1 MTIFVSIS
9 DVCAAEARQSGQ
21 SAALQKLNAE
31 VERIQNIAH
40 FDRHQP
46 FPIVKKVLGN
56 TYRLYAIE
64 QLQDE
69 TGHRVIRFAR
79 FLAKGQNQDFHRRLN
94 EERFRESFIQEGAL
108 SATEVAALIEQRIAE
123 GVLGPAPLTEDEERY
138 LDVASTT
145 LYQNEP
151 SVYETSQ
158 WVDILKAPWMSEFR
172 RGVAGILQELVVQ
185 GKKEDRSAAT
195 RFPADRNQRG
205 VLYRQ
210 FSNGLLLVAPVGY
223 EKGPHEDE
231 LRRQYVEV
239 FEANEALAED
249 ELRKFSL
256 RTYPEFVVSDE
267 GLWVTLETAGKDAN
281 LSLSPEE
288 LGLLHTLLTPGEVR
302 NPYPLF
308 INGRPGSGKT
318 TILQYL
324 FAEHLHH
331 HLTAVAPL
339 PDPPLYLTYSTLL
352 TGRAKETVSTI
363 LACDYRRIENPP
375 DMDSLGAQEIFSR
388 AFQVF
393 RDMLLSLLPPEIR
406 TRFKSELYVDF
417 PRFRALWMK
426 SFAQGGGCPSQLRNA
441 PELAWHAIRTFIKG
455 RCPAD
460 GEEDDFGPER
470 YAELPKRQKSI
481 DEGLFQQIYN
491 VVWRDW
497 YKRRCDKEGLW
508 DDQDLTMA
516 VLRQESLAR
525 FPAIVCD
532 EAQDFTANELA
543 VILRLSV
550 FSARAVPHYL
560 LGKIPFAFAGDPFQT
575 LNPTGFNWE
584 SLSDSFR
591 ENLLRELDPDGRHAL
606 AVNFRELELNYRSA
620 EPIVRLCNLIQLLR
634 GILFEVG
641 GLRPQ
646 QTWRNDAAPDVALY
660 CIEDATTR
668 DHLRRQASELVFI
681 VPSQDESEADYIRS
695 DKALSGFALG
705 GAQAMPDVF
714 NPMRAKG
721 MEFGRVVIYKFGDWC
736 LNHLQGLPE
745 LLAKP
750 TTVRSTQEG
759 LSYEYFLNRL
769 YVGLSRARSR
779 LLIVDTQDGIDKFW
793 GFARGYQHEELISQY
808 KSRDAAWLPKDLGIA
823 IQGEAGAWEDDE
835 ADDHGDIGQ
844 QYLDRGAQ
852 DRDPYLL
859 DRAAA
864 RFDRV
869 PDESNALRARA
880 LACHFREDYA
890 QAGRLF
896 ARIPDVEMALG
907 NFWLAGDYAAF
918 LNMARNRGHAGDPR
932 LHAARYIESKQQE
945 EDARTYFKSL
955 HDNLANR
962 VASMPAADKRLRNI
976 LDQALTKLLTR
987 LDAHPKDARAQ
998 EDAREDADHLER
1010 VQRALEWTPAASTGY
1025 AVVLALAGKN
1035 SEATAAWKVAR
1046 GSVAELPDVVVKA
1059 LAREL
1064 PFPENLPFVLRL
1076 GDASQLAAV
1085 AKSGD
1090 WSRVPPKTV
1099 ADIAAELW
1107 RSSRN
1112 DEFETVALAQRG
1124 TRAFAVFDGLTAED
1138 WLNPTVR
1145 CLATRLVTRL
1155 AELGDL
1161 HGYLGILVAHQLP
1174 DVAKTTTAWVE
1185 SVVREAP
1192 DVHREGIRALAA
1204 SGIDS
1209 DSIGTGLR
1217 DRIEQYFDGLIKSKH
1232 KALSLVSPY
1241 EVGVVLELSGK
1252 YKLMQQYYELVY
1264 KARDRTTDLEIVRFA
1279 QERIVFARVGLA
1291 NVTKDVRLRARLEKE
1306 YKESAR
1312 DLSIN
1317 LSNVPSRINLHPYQ
1331 ASIDSFY
1338 QEQEQPAAPAVVPV
1352 LPTPVKP
1359 KAAPPGTDG
1368 VPVLPSTGTP
1378 TLPPVT
1384 RRPLASA
1391 LNNMASVTGPGARPG
1406 FAAITQPALA
1416 MVVDDSTEAKP
1427 LRGEDTVIVS
1437 TDGLGLEIMC
1447 NYSVPR
1453 IEVRN
1458 TKTRETAVIRSKNGV
1473 LTVSSGDFDVD
1484 VRDCLYHLGDWGVS
1498 VALTASGDGISQVEL
1513 RVRDDGP
1520 VVRLIAPN
1528 SRLSSG

>member
-1 MTIFVSIS
+1 MTIFVSIAE
-9 DVCAAEARQSGQ
+9 VCAAEARQSGQ
-21 SAALQKLNAE
+21 SAALLKLAAE

-46 FPIVKKVLGN
+46 FPIVKKVLGK
-56 TYRLYAIE
+56 TFRLYAIE

-79 FLAKGQNQDFHRRLN
+79 FLVKGQNEHFHRQLN

-108 SATEVAALIEQRIAE
+108 SATEVAAVIEQRIAD
-123 GVLGPAPLTEDEERY
+123 GVVGPAPVTEDEARY

-151 SVYETSQ
+151 SVYETSE
-158 WVDILKAPWMSEFR
+158 WVNILKAPWMNEFR

-195 RFPADRNQRG
+195 RYPADRNQRG

-223 EKGPHEDE
+223 EKGPREDD
-231 LRRQYVEV
+231 LRQQYVEV
-239 FEANEALAED
+239 FEANEALAEE

-318 TILQYL
+318 TILHYL

-331 HLTAVAPL
+331 HLTAAAPL
-339 PDPPLYLTYSTLL
+339 ADPPLYLTYSTLL
-352 TGRAKETVSTI
+352 TSRAKETVSTI

-375 DMDSLGAQEIFSR
+375 DMDSLEAQGIFGR
-388 AFQVF
+388 AFQEF
-393 RDMLLSLLPPEIR
+393 RVMLLSLLPPEER

-417 PRFRALWMK
+417 PRFRAFWMK

-460 GEEDDFGPER
+460 GEEDDFGPDR
-470 YAELPKRQKSI
+470 YVELPKRQKSI
-481 DEGLFQQIYN
+481 DEGVFQQIYD

-497 YKRRCDKEGLW
+497 YKRRCDKDGLW

-543 VILRLSV
+543 VIFRLSV

-591 ENLLRELDPDGRHAL
+591 ENLLRELDPDGRHTL
-606 AVNFRELELNYRSA
+606 TVNFRELELNYRSA

-646 QTWRNDAAPDVALY
+646 QTWRNDAAPDVALF
-660 CIEDATTR
+660 CIDDATTR
-668 DHLRRQASELVFI
+668 DHLRRQAAELVFI
-681 VPSQDESEADYIRS
+681 VPSLDESEDDYIKS
-695 DKALSGFALG
+695 DKALSGIASG
-705 GAQAMPDVF
+705 GTQGMPDVF

-736 LNHLQGLPE
+736 LNHLGGLPE
-745 LLAKP
+745 LLGKP
-750 TTVRSTQEG
+750 ATVRNMQEG

-793 GFARGYQHEELISQY
+793 GFARGYQHEDLIAQY
-808 KSRDAAWLPKDLGIA
+808 KSRDGAWLPKDLGIA
-823 IQGEAGAWEDDE
+823 VQGEAGAWEEDEEDDN
-835 ADDHGDIGQ
+835 ADIGQ
-844 QYLDRGAQ
+844 QYLDRGEQ
-852 DRDPYLL
+852 ERDPYLL

-869 PDESNALRARA
+869 PDESNALRSRA

-896 ARIPDVEMALG
+896 ARIPDVDMALK

-932 LHAARYIESKQQE
+932 FHAARYMESKQQE
-945 EDARTYFKSL
+945 DDARTCFKSL
-955 HDNLANR
+955 HDGLANR
-962 VASMPAADKRLRNI
+962 SATTPVADKRLRSI
-976 LDQALTKLLTR
+976 LDLTLTKLLAR

-998 EDAREDADHLER
+998 DDARDDADHLER
-1010 VQRALEWTPAASTGY
+1010 VQGALEWTPAASAGY
-1025 AVVLALAGKN
+1025 VVVLALAGKN
-1035 SEATAAWKVAR
+1035 AEATAAWRLAR
-1046 GSVAELPDVVVKA
+1046 CSEAEAPDVVVKA
-1059 LAREL
+1059 LALQL
-1064 PFPENLPFVLRL
+1064 PFPENLPFMLRL
-1076 GDASQLAAV
+1076 GDAAQFAAV

-1090 WSRVPPKTV
+1090 WSRVAPKTV

-1112 DEFETVALAQRG
+1112 AEFETVALAQQG
-1124 TRAFAVFDGLTAED
+1124 MRAFAVFDGLTAD
-1138 WLNPTVR
+1138 DLLQPTVR

-1161 HGYLGILVAHQLP
+1161 RGYLGILVAQQLP
-1174 DVAKTTTAWVE
+1174 DVAKATTVWVE
-1185 SVVREAP
+1185 SVVRGVA
-1192 DVHREGIRALAA
+1192 DVHRDSIRALAG
-1204 SGIDS
+1204 SGIDP
-1209 DSIGTGLR
+1209 DSLDAGLR
-1217 DRIEQYFDGLIKSKH
+1217 DRIEQYFEGLIKSKH
-1232 KALSLVSPY
+1232 KALTLVSPF
-1241 EVGVVLELSGK
+1241 EVGAVLELSGK
-1252 YKLMQQYYELVY
+1252 YKLMQQYYELVF
-1264 KARDRTTDLEIVRFA
+1264 KARGRSTDLEIVRFA
-1279 QERIVFARVGLA
+1279 EERIVFARVGLA
-1291 NVTKDVRLRARLEKE
+1291 SVTKDAKLRARLEKE

-1312 DLSIN
+1312 EWSIS
-1317 LSNVPSRINLHPYQ
+1317 LSNVPLGINLHRYQ
-1331 ASIDSFY
+1331 VSIDRFY
-1338 QEQEQPAAPAVVPV
+1338 QEQGQPAVASEEPV
-1352 LPTPVKP
+1352 LRRSVEPN
-1359 KAAPPGTDG
+1359 AAPPRMDG
-1368 VPVLPSTGTP
+1368 VPVMASTDMP
-1378 TLPPVT
+1378 PLPPVT
-1384 RRPLASA
+1384 KRPLAA
-1391 LNNMASVTGPGARPG
+1391 AVGNVTGGTGTGTKPG
-1406 FAAITQPALA
+1406 FAAFTQPGSGR
-1416 MVVDDSTEAKP
+1416 VVEIGTEAQS
-1427 LRGEDTVIVS
+1427 LREEDTVVVS
-1437 TDGLGLEIMC
+1437 SGSFGLEITC

-1458 TKTRETAVIRSKNGV
+1458 TKTRETAVVRPKNGV
-1473 LTVSSGDFDVD
+1473 LTVSSGDFDVEGSDD
-1484 VRDCLYHLGDWGVS
+1484 VYSLGDWGVS
-1498 VALTASGDGISQVEL
+1498 VALTYSGDGRTQVEL

-1520 VVRLIAPN
+1520 VVRLMA
-1528 SRLSSG
+1528 RTRV

>member
-1 MTIFVSIS
+1 VTIFVSIS
-9 DVCAAEARQSGQ
+9 DVCTAEARESGQ
-21 SAALQKLNAE
+21 SVALHKLAAE
-31 VERIQNIAH
+31 VERIQTIAH

-46 FPIVKKVLGN
+46 FPIVKKVLGK
-56 TYRLYAIE
+56 TFRLYAIE

-79 FLAKGQNQDFHRRLN
+79 FLAKGQNENFHRRLN

-108 SATEVAALIEQRIAE
+108 SATEVATVIEQRIAD
-123 GVLGPAPLTEDEERY
+123 GVVGPAPVTDDEARY
-138 LDVASTT
+138 LDVESTT

-151 SVYETSQ
+151 SVYETSG
-158 WVDILKAPWMSEFR
+158 WVDILKSPWMNEFR
-172 RGVAGILQELVVQ
+172 RGLAGILLELVDQ

-195 RFPADRNQRG
+195 RYPADKNQRG

-223 EKGPHEDE
+223 EKGPQEDD
-231 LRRQYVEV
+231 LRQQYVEV
-239 FEANEALAED
+239 FEANEALAEED
-249 ELRKFSL
+249 LRKFSL
-256 RTYPEFVVSDE
+256 RTYPEFVVYDE

-288 LGLLHTLLTPGEVR
+288 LGLLHTLLTPGEAR

-318 TILQYL
+318 TILHYL

-331 HLTAVAPL
+331 HLTAAAPL

-352 TGRAKETVSTI
+352 TSRAKETVSTI

-375 DMDSLGAQEIFSR
+375 DMDSLVAQQIFGR
-388 AFQVF
+388 AFKVF
-393 RDMLLSLLPPEIR
+393 RDMLLSLLTPEVR

-417 PRFRALWMK
+417 PRFRALWIK
-426 SFAQGGGCPSQLRNA
+426 SFAQGGGCPSELRNA
-441 PELAWHAIRTFIKG
+441 PELSWHAIRTFIKG

-460 GEEDDFGPER
+460 GEEDDFGPDR

-481 DEGLFQQIYN
+481 DEGLFQQIYDA
-491 VVWRDW
+491 VWRAW

-516 VLRQESLAR
+516 VLRQDSLAR

-584 SLSDSFR
+584 SLSDCFR

-606 AVNFRELELNYRSA
+606 KVNFRELQLNYRSA

-646 QTWRNDAAPDVALY
+646 QTWRNDAAPDVALF
-660 CIEDATTR
+660 CIDDATTR
-668 DHLRRQASELVFI
+668 DQLRRQAAELVFI

-695 DKALSGFALG
+695 DKALSGIATG
-705 GAQAMPDVF
+705 GTQAMPDVF

-736 LNHLQGLPE
+736 LNHLRGLPE

-750 TTVRSTQEG
+750 ATVRNTQEG

-793 GFARGYQHEELISQY
+793 GFARGYQHEDLISQY
-808 KSRDAAWLPKDLGIA
+808 KSRDTAWLPKDLGIA
-823 IQGEAGAWEDDE
+823 IQGEAGAWKDNE
-835 ADDHGDIGQ
+835 ADDHADIGQ
-844 QYLDRGAQ
+844 QYLERGEQ
-852 DRDPYLL
+852 ERDPYLL

-869 PDESNALRARA
+869 PDESNALRSRA

-896 ARIPDVEMALG
+896 ARIPDVDMALR
-907 NFWLAGDYAAF
+907 NFWLAGDYVAF

-932 LHAARYIESKQQE
+932 FHAARYMESKHQE
-945 EDARTYFKSL
+945 DDARTCFKSL
-955 HDNLANR
+955 HDILANR
-962 VASMPAADKRLRNI
+962 GATTPAADKRLRGI
-976 LDQALTKLLTR
+976 LDQALAKLLAR
-987 LDAHPKDARAQ
+987 LDEHPKDARAQ
-998 EDAREDADHLER
+998 EDARDDADHLER
-1010 VQRALEWTPAASTGY
+1010 VQSALEWTPAASTGY
-1025 AVVLALAGKN
+1025 VVVLALAGKN
-1035 SEATAAWKVAR
+1035 AEATAAWKVAR
-1046 GSVAELPDVVVKA
+1046 RGEAEVPDVVVKA

-1076 GDASQLAAV
+1076 GDASQLAAA

-1090 WSRVPPKTV
+1090 WSRVPSKMV

-1112 DEFETVALAQRG
+1112 DEFEVVALAQRG
-1124 TRAFAVFDGLTAED
+1124 TKAFAVFDDLTAD
-1138 WLNPTVR
+1138 DRLQPAVR
-1145 CLATRLVTRL
+1145 SLATRLVTRL

-1161 HGYLGILVAHQLP
+1161 HGYLGILMAHQLP
-1174 DVAKTTTAWVE
+1174 DVAKATTAWVE
-1185 SVVREAP
+1185 SAVREAP
-1192 DVHREGIRALAA
+1192 DVHRDGIRALAA

-1209 DSIGTGLR
+1209 DSIDAGLR

-1232 KALSLVSPY
+1232 KALPLVSPF

-1252 YKLMQQYYELVY
+1252 YKLMQQYYELVL
-1264 KARDRTTDLEIVRFA
+1264 KARDRTTDLEIVGFA

-1291 NVTKDVRLRARLEKE
+1291 NVTKDMKLRARLEKE
-1306 YKESAR
+1306 YKNSAR
-1312 DLSIN
+1312 EWSIA
-1317 LSNVPSRINLHPYQ
+1317 LSNVPLRINLHSYQ
-1331 ASIDSFY
+1331 ASIDRFY
-1338 QEQEQPAAPAVVPV
+1338 QEQGQLAAAAEEPVLTSRVKSNAAPLGTDSVPV
-1352 LPTPVKP
+1352 L
-1359 KAAPPGTDG
+1359 G
-1368 VPVLPSTGTP
+1368 STGTP
-1378 TLPPVT
+1378 PLPPVT
-1384 RRPLASA
+1384 QRPLAVA
-1391 LNNMASVTGPGARPG
+1391 LGHVAGVTGPGARPG
-1406 FAAITQPALA
+1406 FPAITQPGSAS
-1416 MVVDDSTEAKP
+1416 VVEVGTEAQP
-1427 LRGEDTVIVS
+1427 LREEDTVIVS
-1437 TDGLGLEIMC
+1437 TGGLGLEITC

-1458 TKTRETAVIRSKNGV
+1458 TRTRETAVVRPKNGV
-1473 LTVSSGDFDVD
+1473 LTVSSGDFDVGGSNG
-1484 VRDCLYHLGDWGVS
+1484 VYTLGDWGVS
-1498 VALTASGDGISQVEL
+1498 VALTDSGDGRSHIEL
-1513 RVRDDGP
+1513 RARDDGP
-1520 VVRLIAPN
+1520 VVRLMA
-1528 SRLSSG
+1528 RTRV

>member
-21 SAALQKLNAE
+21 SAGLQNLATE

-46 FPIVKKVLGN
+46 FPIVKKVLGK
-56 TYRLYAIE
+56 TFRLYAIE

-79 FLAKGQNQDFHRRLN
+79 FLAKGQNEDFHRRLN
-94 EERFRESFIQEGAL
+94 EERFRERFIQEGSL
-108 SATEVAALIEQRIAE
+108 SATDVAAVIEQRIAD
-123 GVLGPAPLTEDEERY
+123 GVVGPAPVTEDEARY
-138 LDVASTT
+138 LDVASTA

-151 SVYETSQ
+151 SVYETSE
-158 WVDILKAPWMSEFR
+158 WVDLLKAPWMNEFR

-185 GKKEDRSAAT
+185 GTKEERSAAT
-195 RFPADRNQRG
+195 RYPADRNQRG

-223 EKGPHEDE
+223 EKGPQEDD
-231 LRRQYVEV
+231 LRKKYVEV
-239 FEANEALAED
+239 FEANEGLAEED
-249 ELRKFSL
+249 LRKFSL

-288 LGLLHTLLTPGEVR
+288 LGLLHALLTPGEVR

-318 TILQYL
+318 TILHYL

-331 HLTAVAPL
+331 HLTAAAPL
-339 PDPPLYLTYSTLL
+339 PEPPLYLTYSTLL

-363 LACDYRRIENPP
+363 LACDYRRLENPP
-375 DMDSLGAQEIFSR
+375 DMDSPVAQGIIGR

-393 RDMLLSLLPPEIR
+393 RDMLLSLLAPQVR

-426 SFAQGGGCPSQLRNA
+426 SFAQGGGCPSELRNA

-460 GEEDDFGPER
+460 GEEDDFGPDR
-470 YAELPKRQKSI
+470 YAELPRRQKSI
-481 DEGLFQQIYN
+481 DEGVFQQIYN
-491 VVWRDW
+491 VVWREW
-497 YKRRCDKEGLW
+497 YKQRCERDGLW

-606 AVNFRELELNYRSA
+606 TVNFRELELNYRSA
-620 EPIVRLCNLIQLLR
+620 EPIVRLCNVIQLLR

-646 QTWRNDAAPDVALY
+646 QTWRNDAAPDVALF
-660 CIEDATTR
+660 CIDDATTR
-668 DHLRRQASELVFI
+668 DQLRRQAAELVFI
-681 VPSQDESEADYIRS
+681 VPSQDESEDDYIKS
-695 DKALSGFALG
+695 DKALSSIATR

-721 MEFGRVVIYKFGDWC
+721 MEFGRVVIYKFGEWC
-736 LNHLQGLPE
+736 LNHLQGLPQ

-750 TTVRSTQEG
+750 ATVRNTQEG

-793 GFARGYQHEELISQY
+793 GFARGYQHEELIAQY
-808 KSRDAAWLPKDLGIA
+808 KSRDAVWLPKDLGTA
-823 IQGEAGAWEDDE
+823 IQGEAEAWGDDE
-835 ADDHGDIGQ
+835 ADDNADIGQ
-844 QYLDRGAQ
+844 QYLDRGGQ
-852 DRDPYLL
+852 ERDPYLL

-869 PDESNALRARA
+869 PDESNALRSRA

-896 ARIPDVEMALG
+896 ARIPDVDMALK
-907 NFWLAGDYAAF
+907 NYWLAGDYAAF
-918 LNMARNRGHAGDPR
+918 LNMARNRGHAGDPHF
-932 LHAARYIESKQQE
+932 HAARYMESKQQE
-945 EDARTYFKSL
+945 DDARTCFKAL
-955 HDNLANR
+955 HDILANR
-962 VASMPAADKRLRNI
+962 GVNTHPTDKRLRSI
-976 LDQALTKLLTR
+976 LDQALTKLLGR
-987 LDAHPKDARAQ
+987 LDAQPEDARAQ
-998 EDAREDADHLER
+998 EDARDDADHLKR
-1010 VQRALEWTPAASTGY
+1010 VQDALDWTPAASMGY
-1025 AVVLALAGKN
+1025 VVVLALAGKN
-1035 SEATAAWKVAR
+1035 EEAAAAWKLAR
-1046 GSVAELPDVVVKA
+1046 RGEAEVPDVVVKV

-1064 PFPENLPFVLRL
+1064 PFPENLPFALQL
-1076 GDASQLAAV
+1076 GDATQLAAA
-1085 AKSGD
+1085 AKAGD

-1099 ADIAAELW
+1099 VDIAAELW

-1112 DEFETVALAQRG
+1112 DEFEMVALAQQG
-1124 TRAFAVFDGLTAED
+1124 TRAFAVFDDLTAD
-1138 WLNPTVR
+1138 NLLQPTVR
-1145 CLATRLVTRL
+1145 RLAIRLVTRL
-1155 AELGDL
+1155 ADSGDL
-1161 HGYLGILVAHQLP
+1161 RGYLGILVAPHQLP
-1174 DVAKTTTAWVE
+1174 DVAKATTAWVE
-1185 SVVREAP
+1185 SAVRGDA
-1192 DVHREGIRALAA
+1192 DVHRDGIRALAA
-1204 SGIDS
+1204 NGIDP
-1209 DSIGTGLR
+1209 DSLDAGLR
-1217 DRIEQYFDGLIKSKH
+1217 DRIEQYFEGLIKSKH
-1232 KALSLVSPY
+1232 KALSIVSPF

-1252 YKLMQQYYELVY
+1252 YKLMQQYYELVF
-1264 KARDRTTDLEIVRFA
+1264 KARDRTTDPEIVQFA

-1291 NVTKDVRLRARLEKE
+1291 SVTKDAKLRARLEKE

-1312 DLSIN
+1312 DWSIS
-1317 LSNVPSRINLHPYQ
+1317 LSNLPLRINLHSYQ
-1331 ASIDSFY
+1331 ASIDRFY
-1338 QEQEQPAAPAVVPV
+1338 QEQEQPAATAKEPV
-1352 LPTPVKP
+1352 LPNSVEPD
-1359 KAAPPGTDG
+1359 AAPSSPDG
-1368 VPVLPSTGTP
+1368 MPVLQRTGAPS
-1378 TLPPVT
+1378 LPPVT
-1384 RRPLASA
+1384 QKPLAAA
-1391 LNNMASVTGPGARPG
+1391 LGNVGGVTGPAAKPG
-1406 FAAITQPALA
+1406 FAAITQPG
-1416 MVVDDSTEAKP
+1416 STTAVEVSAEAQR
-1427 LRGEDTVIVS
+1427 LREEDTVIVS
-1437 TDGLGLEIMC
+1437 TNGLGLEVTC
-1447 NYSVPR
+1447 NYSMPR
-1453 IEVRN
+1453 IELRN
-1458 TKTRETAVIRSKNGV
+1458 TKTRETAVVRPKNGV
-1473 LTVSSGDFDVD
+1473 LKVSSGDFDVEGSD
-1484 VRDCLYHLGDWGVS
+1484 GVYTLGDWGVS
-1498 VALTASGDGISQVEL
+1498 VALTDSGDGRTQVEL
-1513 RVRDDGP
+1513 RLRDDGP
-1520 VVRLIAPN
+1520 MVRLMART
-1528 SRLSSG
+1528 RL

>member
-21 SAALQKLNAE
+21 TAALQKLAAE

-46 FPIVKKVLGN
+46 FPIVKKVLGK
-56 TYRLYAIE
+56 TFRLYAIE

-79 FLAKGQNQDFHRRLN
+79 FLAKGQNEDFHRRLH
-94 EERFRESFIQEGAL
+94 EERFRESFIQEGSL
-108 SATEVAALIEQRIAE
+108 SSTEVAAVIEQRIAE
-123 GVLGPAPLTEDEERY
+123 GVVGPAPVTEDEARY
-138 LDVASTT
+138 LDVTSTT

-151 SVYETSQ
+151 SVYETSE
-158 WVDILKAPWMSEFR
+158 WVDLLKAPWMNEFR
-172 RGVAGILQELVVQ
+172 RGVAGILQEVFVQ
-185 GKKEDRSAAT
+185 GQKEDRSAAT
-195 RFPADRNQRG
+195 RYPADRNQRG

-210 FSNGLLLVAPVGY
+210 FSNGLMLVAPVGY
-223 EKGPHEDE
+223 EKGPREDE
-231 LRRQYVEV
+231 LRNKYKEV
-239 FEANEALAED
+239 FEANEGLAEED
-249 ELRKFSL
+249 LRKFSL
-256 RTYPEFVVSDE
+256 RTYPEFVLSDE

-318 TILQYL
+318 TILHYL

-352 TGRAKETVSTI
+352 TDRAKETVSTI
-363 LACDYRRIENPP
+363 LACDYRRLENPP
-375 DMDSLGAQEIFSR
+375 DMDSPMAQGIIGR

-393 RDMLLSLLPPEIR
+393 RDMLLSLLAPQVR
-406 TRFKSELYVDF
+406 MRFKPELYVDF

-426 SFAQGGGCPSQLRNA
+426 SFAQGGGCPSELRSA

-460 GEEDDFGPER
+460 GEEDDFGPDR

-481 DEGLFQQIYN
+481 DEGVFQQIYN
-491 VVWRDW
+491 AVWRDW
-497 YKRRCDKEGLW
+497 YKRRCDRDNLW
-508 DDQDLTMA
+508 DDQDLAMA

-606 AVNFRELELNYRSA
+606 TVNFHELELNYRSA

-646 QTWRNDAAPDVALY
+646 QTWRNDAAPDVALF
-660 CIEDATTR
+660 CIDDATTR
-668 DHLRRQASELVFI
+668 DQLRKQAAELVFI
-681 VPSQDESEADYIRS
+681 VPSQDESEDDYIRS
-695 DKALSGFALG
+695 DKVLSNIATGEAL
-705 GAQAMPDVF
+705 AMPDVF

-750 TTVRSTQEG
+750 TAVRNSQEG

-793 GFARGYQHEELISQY
+793 GFARGYQHEDLIAQY
-808 KSRDAAWLPKDLGIA
+808 KSHDAAWLPKDLGTA
-823 IQGEAGAWEDDE
+823 IEGEAKAWADDE
-835 ADDHGDIGQ
+835 ADDNADIGR
-844 QYLDRGAQ
+844 QYLDRGEQ
-852 DRDPYLL
+852 ERDPYLL
-859 DRAAA
+859 DRAAV

-869 PDESNALRARA
+869 PDESNALRSRA

-896 ARIPDVEMALG
+896 ARIPDVDMALR

-918 LNMARNRGHAGDPR
+918 VNMARNRGHAGDPR
-932 LHAARYIESKQQE
+932 FHAARYMESKQQE
-945 EDARTYFKSL
+945 DDARTCFKVL
-955 HDNLANR
+955 HGILVNRGANTHTT
-962 VASMPAADKRLRNI
+962 DKRLRSI
-976 LDQALTKLLTR
+976 FDHALTKLLGR
-987 LDAHPKDARAQ
+987 LDAHPNDARAQ
-998 EDAREDADHLER
+998 DDARDDADHLER
-1010 VQRALEWTPAASTGY
+1010 VQDSLDWTPAVSMGY
-1025 AVVLALAGKN
+1025 VVVLALAGKN
-1035 SEATAAWKVAR
+1035 AKAAAAWKLAR
-1046 GSVAELPDVVVKA
+1046 RVEAEVPDVVLNV
-1059 LAREL
+1059 LAKEL
-1064 PFPENLPFVLRL
+1064 PFPENLSFVLQL
-1076 GDASQLAAV
+1076 GDVTQLAAA
-1085 AKSGD
+1085 AKAGD
-1090 WSRVPPKTV
+1090 WSRVPTKTV
-1099 ADIAAELW
+1099 SDIAAELW

-1112 DEFETVALAQRG
+1112 DEFETVALAQQG
-1124 TRAFAVFDGLTAED
+1124 TRAFAVFDGLTADE
-1138 WLNPTVR
+1138 LLQPKVR
-1145 CLATRLVTRL
+1145 LLAIRLVTRL

-1161 HGYLGILVAHQLP
+1161 RSYLGVLVAHQLP
-1174 DVAKTTTAWVE
+1174 DVAKETTTWVA
-1185 SVVREAP
+1185 SAVRESAG
-1192 DVHREGIRALAA
+1192 VHRDSIRALAA
-1204 SGIDS
+1204 SGIDP
-1209 DSIGTGLR
+1209 DSLDAGLR
-1217 DRIEQYFDGLIKSKH
+1217 DRIEQYFEGLIKSRH
-1232 KALSLVSPY
+1232 KDLNLVSPF

-1252 YKLMQQYYELVY
+1252 FKLMQQYYEMVF
-1264 KARDRTTDLEIVRFA
+1264 KARDRTTDPEIVHFA
-1279 QERIVFARVGLA
+1279 LERRIYALAGLA
-1291 NVTKDVRLRARLEKE
+1291 SVTTKDAKRRAGFEKE
-1306 YKESAR
+1306 YKELAR
-1312 DLSIN
+1312 EWSISLPDLP
-1317 LSNVPSRINLHPYQ
+1317 LRINLHPYQ
-1331 ASIDSFY
+1331 ASIDHFY
-1338 QEQEQPAAPAVVPV
+1338 LEQKQQAATLKEPI
-1352 LPTPVKP
+1352 LPRSVESD
-1359 KAAPPGTDG
+1359 AAPPCPDDI
-1368 VPVLPSTGTP
+1368 PVLQRTDLPS
-1378 TLPPVT
+1378 LPPAKQKQ
-1384 RRPLASA
+1384 LAAA
-1391 LNNMASVTGPGARPG
+1391 LENVCGVTGLGAKLELTAIAQPGSAR
-1406 FAAITQPALA
+1406 ALEVSA
-1416 MVVDDSTEAKP
+1416 QAQR
-1427 LRGEDTVIVS
+1427 LREEDTVVVS
-1437 TDGLGLEIMC
+1437 TSGLGLEITC

-1458 TKTRETAVIRSKNGV
+1458 TNTRETAVVRTKNGV
-1473 LTVSSGDFDVD
+1473 LKVSSGDFDVEGSNG
-1484 VRDCLYHLGDWGVS
+1484 VFTLGDWGVS
-1498 VALTASGDGISQVEL
+1498 VALTDSGDGRTKVEL
-1513 RVRDDGP
+1513 RVRDDDGP
-1520 VVRLIAPN
+1520 VVRLMV
-1528 SRLSSG
+1528 

>member
-1 MTIFVSIS
+1 MTIFVSIT
-9 DVCAAEARQSGQ
+9 DACAAEARQSGQ
-21 SAALQKLNAE
+21 SAAVQKLAAE
-31 VERIQNIAH
+31 VERIQNIDH
-40 FDRHQP
+40 FDRHLP
-46 FPIVKKVLGN
+46 FPIVKKVLGK
-56 TYRLYAIE
+56 TFRLYAIE

-79 FLAKGQNQDFHRRLN
+79 FLVKGQNEDFHRQLN

-108 SATEVAALIEQRIAE
+108 SASEVAAVIEQRIAA
-123 GVLGPAPLTEDEERY
+123 GVVGPAPVTEDEARY
-138 LDVASTT
+138 LDVVSTT

-151 SVYETSQ
+151 SVYETSD
-158 WVDILKAPWMSEFR
+158 WVDLLKAPWMNEFR

-185 GKKEDRSAAT
+185 GTKEERSAAT
-195 RFPADRNQRG
+195 RYPADRNQRG
-205 VLYRQ
+205 ILYRQ

-223 EKGPHEDE
+223 EKGLQEDH
-231 LRRQYVEV
+231 LRQRYREV
-239 FEANEALAED
+239 FEANEGLAEE

-318 TILQYL
+318 TILHYL

-331 HLTAVAPL
+331 HLTAAVPL
-339 PDPPLYLTYSTLL
+339 PNPPLYLTYSSLL
-352 TGRAKETVSTI
+352 TGRAKDTVSTI

-375 DMDSLGAQEIFSR
+375 DMDSPLAQEIIGR

-393 RDMLLSLLPPEIR
+393 RDMLLSLLTSEIR

-417 PRFRALWMK
+417 PRFRTLWKK
-426 SFAQGGGCPSQLRNA
+426 SFAQGGGCPSDLRNA

-460 GEEDDFGPER
+460 GEEDDFGPDR

-481 DEGLFQQIYN
+481 DEGVFQKIHQ
-491 VVWRDW
+491 VVWREW
-497 YKRRCDKEGLW
+497 YKPYCDKYGLW

-516 VLRQESLAR
+516 VLRQESLSR

-532 EAQDFTANELA
+532 EAQDFTANELT

-550 FSARAVPHYL
+550 FSTRAVPHYL

-606 AVNFRELELNYRSA
+606 TVNFRELELNYRSA

-646 QTWRNDAAPDVALY
+646 QTWRNDAAPDVALF

-668 DHLRRQASELVFI
+668 DQLRRQAAELVFI
-681 VPSQDESEADYIRS
+681 VPSQDESEDDYIRS
-695 DKALSGFALG
+695 DKALSGIANG
-705 GAQAMPDVF
+705 GAQAMPDIF

-736 LNHLQGLPE
+736 LNHLQGLPD
-745 LLAKP
+745 LLARP
-750 TTVRSTQEG
+750 NTVRNTQEG

-793 GFARGYQHEELISQY
+793 GFARGYQHEDLIAQY

-823 IQGEAGAWEDDE
+823 IQGEAGAWADDE
-835 ADDHGDIGQ
+835 ADDNADIGQ
-844 QYLDRGAQ
+844 QYLDRGEQAQ
-852 DRDPYLL
+852 DPYLL

-869 PDESNALRARA
+869 PDESNALRSRA
-880 LACHFREDYA
+880 LACYFRENYV

-896 ARIPDVEMALG
+896 ARIPDVDMALKS
-907 NFWLAGDYAAF
+907 FWLAGDHSAF

-932 LHAARYIESKQQE
+932 FHAARYMESKQQE
-945 EDARTYFKSL
+945 DDARTCFKSL
-955 HDNLANR
+955 YDILANR
-962 VASMPAADKRLRNI
+962 GTKTPPTDNRLRSI
-976 LDQALTKLLTR
+976 LDQVLTKLLAR
-987 LDAHPKDARAQ
+987 LDAHPKDARALA
-998 EDAREDADHLER
+998 DARDDGDYLER
-1010 VQRALEWTPAASTGY
+1010 VQDVLEWTPAASTGY
-1025 AVVLALAGKN
+1025 AVVLALAGKD
-1035 SEATAAWKVAR
+1035 AKAAAAWKTAR
-1046 GSVAELPDVVVKA
+1046 CGEAEAPDVVMNA
-1059 LAREL
+1059 LAQEL

-1076 GDASQLAAV
+1076 GDAARLAAA

-1090 WSRVPPKTV
+1090 WSRVSLKTV
-1099 ADIAAELW
+1099 SDIAVGLW
-1107 RSSRN
+1107 RSSRE
-1112 DEFETVALAQRG
+1112 DEFETVALAQQG
-1124 TRAFAVFDGLTAED
+1124 ARAFAVFEGLTAD
-1138 WLNPTVR
+1138 DRSQPKAR
-1145 CLATRLVTRL
+1145 RLATRLVTCL
-1155 AELGDL
+1155 AERGDL
-1161 HGYLGILVAHQLP
+1161 RGYLGILVAHQLP
-1174 DVAKTTTAWVE
+1174 DVSKVTTAWVE
-1185 SVVREAP
+1185 SAVQEAA
-1192 DVHREGIRALAA
+1192 DVHRDGIRALAA
-1204 SGIDS
+1204 SGIDP
-1209 DSIGTGLR
+1209 DSLDAGLR
-1217 DRIEQYFDGLIKSKH
+1217 DWIEQYFDGLIRSKH
-1232 KALSLVSPY
+1232 KVLSNVTPF

-1252 YKLMQQYYELVY
+1252 YKLMQQYYELVF
-1264 KARDRTTDLEIVRFA
+1264 KARDPTTDPEIVHFA
-1279 QERIVFARVGLA
+1279 KERIVFARVGL
-1291 NVTKDVRLRARLEKE
+1291 VSVMTKDVKLRARLEKE

-1312 DLSIN
+1312 QWSISLPN
-1317 LSNVPSRINLHPYQ
+1317 LPSRINLHPYR
-1331 ASIDSFY
+1331 ALIDRFY
-1338 QEQEQPAAPAVVPV
+1338 LKQEQSAAVPEESIEPSPMEPNEAPASP
-1352 LPTPVKP
+1352 
-1359 KAAPPGTDG
+1359 DG
-1368 VPVLPSTGTP
+1368 VPGLSSTGTP
-1378 TLPPVT
+1378 PLPPGT
-1384 RRPLASA
+1384 QKPLAAA
-1391 LNNMASVTGPGARPG
+1391 LGNVGGISGPGTRPG
-1406 FAAITQPALA
+1406 FAATTQPNPASAVKLDA
-1416 MVVDDSTEAKP
+1416 DTQHSHE
-1427 LRGEDTVIVS
+1427 EDTVIVS
-1437 TDGLGLEIMC
+1437 TGGLGLEITC
-1447 NYSVPR
+1447 NYFVPR

-1458 TKTRETAVIRSKNGV
+1458 TKTRETAVVRPKNGV
-1473 LTVSSGDFDVD
+1473 LTVSSGDFDVEGSNGA
-1484 VRDCLYHLGDWGVS
+1484 YILGDWGVS
-1498 VALTASGDGISQVEL
+1498 VAIRVSGDRHSQVEL

-1520 VVRLIAPN
+1520 VVQLMVRIHT
-1528 SRLSSG
+1528 